1 MLRVVRVGH
10 QAATRRDCSALLRLF
25 DVLKHLLTLGILL
38 EDLVELFGASE
49 LVELDFEVLDAAAKT
64 GALLADLLD
73 QLLIDLHHYDAV
85 FAVLGL
91 LTRQFI
97 VKCVDRLLKEL
108 HLHFV
113 LLLDVAVLDHDL
125 LVMLVD
131 IDLEFGQNTHLQLLV
146 VVNVL
151 GDPVD
156 GVLERFNVAIL
167 LSDLRIGFPDGRLH
181 VFLLEAQILHDEAQ
195 VGVK

>member
-1 MLRVVRVGH
+1 M
-10 QAATRRDCSALLRLF
+10 
-25 DVLKHLLTLGILL
+25 
-38 EDLVELFGASE
+38 
-49 LVELDFEVLDAAAKT
+49 
-64 GALLADLLD
+64 
-73 QLLIDLHHYDAV
+73 
-85 FAVLGL
+85 
-91 LTRQFI
+91 
-97 VKCVDRLLKEL
+97 

-125 LVMLVD
+125 LVVLVD
-131 IDLEFGQNTHLQLLV
+131 IGLEFGQNTHLQLLV

-167 LSDLRIGFPDGRLH
+167 LPDLRIGFPDGRLH
-181 VFLLEAQILHDEAQ
+181 VLLLEAQILHDEAQ